1 MFTRV
6 VSVQAQLDKL
16 DEAIAICQAME
27 PLWQQQRGFRHA
39 DLLVDRRTGKVLN
52 LSTWATREDLDATET
67 SGWYQEQVAKFA
79 TTWVAPP
86 VRDIYEVAMHVE
98 AARAVGGA

>member
-16 DEAIAICQAME
+16 DEAIAICHSME
-27 PLWQQQRGFRHA
+27 SLWQQQRGFRHA
-39 DLLVDRRTGKVLN
+39 DVLVDRSTGKVLSM
-52 LSTWATREDLDATET
+52 STWETRDDLDATEA
-67 SGWYQEQVAKFA
+67 SGWYKEQVAKFA

-86 VRDIYEVAMHVE
+86 VRDIYEVAVHVE

>member
-16 DEAIAICQAME
+16 DEAIAICQSME
-27 PLWQQQRGFRHA
+27 PLWQQQRGFQHA
-39 DLLVDRRTGKVLN
+39 DLLVDRSTGKVLSM
-52 LSTWATREDLDATET
+52 STWATRDDLDATET

-79 TTWVAPP
+79 TTWIAPP
-86 VRDIYEVAMHVE
+86 VRDIYDVAVHVE
-98 AARAVGGA
+98 TARAVGGA